1 LERPLHE
8 LCQRAESVYRG
19 EAARTAKEST
29 DAGALN
35 LVGRASSKEQG
46 AQLSLTLTAASRL
59 GTAIMSAALDAG
71 EDAALVRI
79 MDRVR
84 VVDPEAATALGW

>member
-1 LERPLHE
+1 
-8 LCQRAESVYRG
+8 
-19 EAARTAKEST
+19 
-29 DAGALN
+29 
-35 LVGRASSKEQG
+35 
-46 AQLSLTLTAASRL
+46 
-59 GTAIMSAALDAG
+59 MSAALDAG